1 MENNNIKNALDKITL
16 PEENDQRVLKSILHY
31 NGKKGRYSRA
41 KLLRVAV
48 IAAVLVFFIGGS
60 TVYAVMISRGELIF
74 SGSNPK
80 VPEKKTDFSVVFDD
94 SLKIPMSEIKG
105 KVNEC
110 REQIITQV
118 EGYDMFSSQSPHGVE
133 KHFSDYKDAASYVGL
148 DRTIISAPRNLTGE
162 TIVRITGNDAGD
174 LELISIENEYY
185 KSELLTATA
194 CTHIF
199 TEHYPYD
206 VSVGATTYSDGS
218 EGVDYY
224 GESIFVNGKEFWVVN
239 MDTTPFSN
247 EWLTKDVVFQQDGI
261 IYQLFVRYKEVESEK
276 VEKIISEWMNAF

>member
-1 MENNNIKNALDKITL
+1 MDNNNIKKALDKITL

-105 KVNEC
+105 EVNEC

-133 KHFSDYKDAASYVGL
+133 KHFSDYKDAVSYVGL

-162 TIVRITGNDAGD
+162 TIVRITGNNAGD

-261 IYQLFVRYKEVESEK
+261 IYQLFVRYKEVETEK
-276 VEKIISEWMNAF
+276 VEKIVSEWMDAF

>member
-105 KVNEC
+105 EVNEC

-133 KHFSDYKDAASYVGL
+133 KHFSDYKDAVSYVGL
-148 DRTIISAPRNLTGE
+148 DRTIIPAPNHLTGE

-206 VSVGATTYSDGS
+206 VSVGATTYSDGA

>member
-16 PEENDQRVLKSILHY
+16 PEENNQRVLESILHH
-31 NGKKGRYSRA
+31 NGKKGRFNCA

-48 IAAVLVFFIGGS
+48 VAAVVLFLIGGT
-60 TVYAVMISRGELIF
+60 TVYAVKYSRGELIF

-94 SLKIPMSEIKG
+94 SLKIPTSEIKG
-105 KVNEC
+105 DVNEC
-110 REQIITQV
+110 RDQIRKQV
-118 EGYDMFSSQSPHGVE
+118 ENYDMFSSQSPHTVD
-133 KHFSDYKDAASYVGL
+133 KLFSDYKDAVSYVGL

-162 TIVRITGNDAGD
+162 TIVRIEGNDAGD

-194 CTHIF
+194 YTYICTDR
-199 TEHYPYD
+199 YPFE
-206 VSVGATTYSDGS
+206 VSIGATSYSNGF
-218 EGVDYY
+218 EGVDFY
-224 GESIFVNGKEFWVVN
+224 GENVSAEGKEFWVESS
-239 MDTTPFSN
+239 TPFSD
-247 EWLTKDVVFQQDGI
+247 EWLGKVVVFQQDGI

>member
-48 IAAVLVFFIGGS
+48 IAEVLVFFIGGS

-105 KVNEC
+105 EVNEC

-133 KHFSDYKDAASYVGL
+133 KHFSDYKDAISYVGL

-194 CTHIF
+194 YTYIY
-199 TEHYPYD
+199 TDRYPFE
-206 VSVGATTYSDGS
+206 VSIGGTSYSDGF
-218 EGVDYY
+218 EGVDFY
-224 GESIFVNGKEFWVVN
+224 GENISVNGKEFRVVSS
-239 MDTTPFSN
+239 TPFSD

>member
-16 PEENDQRVLKSILHY
+16 PEENNQRVLESILHH
-31 NGKKGRYSRA
+31 NGKKGRFNRA

-48 IAAVLVFFIGGS
+48 VAAVVLFLIGGT
-60 TVYAVMISRGELIF
+60 TVYAVMYSRGELIF

-94 SLKIPMSEIKG
+94 SLKIPTSEIKG
-105 KVNEC
+105 DVNEC
-110 REQIITQV
+110 RDQIRKQV
-118 EGYDMFSSQSPHGVE
+118 ENYDMFSSQSPYGVD
-133 KHFSDYKDAASYVGL
+133 KDFRDYKDAVSYVGL

-174 LELISIENEYY
+174 FELITLENEYY
-185 KSELLTATA
+185 KSELVTATA
-194 CTHIF
+194 ITHIF
-199 TEHYPYD
+199 TEYYPYD
-206 VSVGATTYSDGS
+206 VSVGATSYSDGF
-218 EGVDYY
+218 EGVDFY
-224 GESIFVNGKEFWVVN
+224 GESVSVEGKEFWVVSS
-239 MDTTPFSN
+239 TPFSD
-247 EWLTKDVVFQQDGI
+247 EWLGKDVIFQQDSI

>member
-16 PEENDQRVLKSILHY
+16 PEENNQRVLESILHH
-31 NGKKGRYSRA
+31 NGKKGRFNCA

-48 IAAVLVFFIGGS
+48 VAAVVLFLIGGT
-60 TVYAVMISRGELIF
+60 TVYAVKYSRGELIF

-94 SLKIPMSEIKG
+94 SLKIPTSEIKG
-105 KVNEC
+105 DVNEC
-110 REQIITQV
+110 RDQIRKQV
-118 EGYDMFSSQSPHGVE
+118 ENYDMFSSQSPYGVD
-133 KHFSDYKDAASYVGL
+133 KDFRDYKDAVSYVGL

-174 LELISIENEYY
+174 FELITLENEYY
-185 KSELLTATA
+185 KSELVTATA
-194 CTHIF
+194 ITHIF
-199 TEHYPYD
+199 TEYYPYD
-206 VSVGATTYSDGS
+206 VSVGATSYSDGF
-218 EGVDYY
+218 EGVDFY
-224 GESIFVNGKEFWVVN
+224 GESVSVEGKEFWVVS
-239 MDTTPFSN
+239 DTPFSD
-247 EWLTKDVVFQQDGI
+247 EWHGKDVIFQQDSI

>member
-16 PEENDQRVLKSILHY
+16 PEENDQRVLKSILHH

-60 TVYAVMISRGELIF
+60 TVYAVMNSRGELIF
-74 SGSNPK
+74 GGRR
-80 VPEKKTDFSVVFDD
+80 
-94 SLKIPMSEIKG
+94 IPTSEIKG
-105 KVNEC
+105 DVNEC
-110 REQIITQV
+110 RDQIRKQV
-118 EGYDMFSSQSPHGVE
+118 ENYDMFSSQSPHTVD
-133 KHFSDYKDAASYVGL
+133 KLFSDYKDAVSYVGL

-162 TIVRITGNDAGD
+162 TIVRIEGNDAGD

-194 CTHIF
+194 YTYIY
-199 TEHYPYD
+199 TDRYPFE
-206 VSVGATTYSDGS
+206 VSIGATSYSDGF
-218 EGVDYY
+218 EGVDFY
-224 GESIFVNGKEFWVVN
+224 GESVSVEGKEFWVVSS
-239 MDTTPFSN
+239 TPFSD
-247 EWLTKDVVFQQDGI
+247 EWLGKVVVFQQDGI

>member
-16 PEENDQRVLKSILHY
+16 PEENDQRVLKSILHH
-31 NGKKGRYSRA
+31 NGKKGRFSRA

-48 IAAVLVFFIGGS
+48 VAAVVLFLIGGT
-60 TVYAVMISRGELIF
+60 TVYAVMYSKGELIF

-94 SLKIPMSEIKG
+94 SLKIPTSEIKG
-105 KVNEC
+105 DVNEC
-110 REQIITQV
+110 RDQIRKQV
-118 EGYDMFSSQSPHGVE
+118 ENYDMFSSQSPYGVD
-133 KHFSDYKDAASYVGL
+133 KDFRDYKDAVSYVGL

-174 LELISIENEYY
+174 FELITLENEYY
-185 KSELLTATA
+185 KSELVTATA
-194 CTHIF
+194 ITHIF
-199 TEHYPYD
+199 TEYYPYD
-206 VSVGATTYSDGS
+206 VSVGATSYSDGF
-218 EGVDYY
+218 EGVDFY
-224 GESIFVNGKEFWVVN
+224 GESVSVEGKEFWVVSS
-239 MDTTPFSN
+239 TPFSD
-247 EWLTKDVVFQQDGI
+247 EWLGKVVVFKQDGI

>member
-1 MENNNIKNALDKITL
+1 MENNNIKNVLETITL
-16 PEENDQRVLKSILHY
+16 PEENNQRVLESILHH
-31 NGKKGRYSRA
+31 NGKKGRFNRA

-48 IAAVLVFFIGGS
+48 VAAVVLFLIGGT

-105 KVNEC
+105 EVNEC
-110 REQIITQV
+110 REQIRTQV
-118 EGYDMFSSQSPHGVE
+118 EDYDMFSSQSPHGVE
-133 KHFSDYKDAASYVGL
+133 KHFSDYKDAVSYVGL

-174 LELISIENEYY
+174 FELITLENEYY
-185 KSELLTATA
+185 KSELVTATA
-194 CTHIF
+194 ITHIF
-199 TEHYPYD
+199 TEYYPYD
-206 VSVGATTYSDGS
+206 VSVGATSYSDGF
-218 EGVDYY
+218 EGVDFY
-224 GESIFVNGKEFWVVN
+224 GESVSVEGKEFWVVSS
-239 MDTTPFSN
+239 TPFSD
-247 EWLTKDVVFQQDGI
+247 EWLGKVVVFKQDGI

-276 VEKIISEWMNAF
+276 VEKIVSEWMNAF